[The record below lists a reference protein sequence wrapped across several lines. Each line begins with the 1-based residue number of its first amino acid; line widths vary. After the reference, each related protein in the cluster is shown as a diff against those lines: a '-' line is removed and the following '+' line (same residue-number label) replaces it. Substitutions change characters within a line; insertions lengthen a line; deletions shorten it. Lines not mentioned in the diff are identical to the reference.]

1 MKLREITKLLFVASL
16 VLFIIPAC
24 VKEGP
29 PGLDGADGAD
39 GIDGVDGADGAD
51 GADGVAFCIDCHNTA
66 TMDGFD
72 AQWAT
77 SGHAAGSSLGY
88 AGTRS
93 GCANCHSG
101 VGFVAW
107 LNGGSDISGSPIDC
121 KTCHT
126 HGETPVFE
134 DGEGNPVFLRT
145 DEAVTLMADNTIEV
159 SLASGSNT
167 CVNCHQSRKA
177 YTDIDADG
185 DGIATIPS
193 HYGPH
198 HSSQTNML
206 VGTGGREFAGT
217 TAYPES
223 GSSASAHAELGCVSC
238 HMSDSNHEFT
248 TPMISACT
256 QCHSGATN
264 FDVNGKLTEIAGL
277 VTELEVLLAAEGA
290 FADGEVVEG
299 VDVSVDVLGAA
310 WNYLHIYDDHSQGVH
325 NPAYTEAL
333 LRNTI
338 EKLQ

>member
-1 MKLREITKLLFVASL
+1 MKLKEITKLLFVASL

-29 PGLDGADGAD
+29 PGIDGADGAEGIDGDAGIDGADGAD
-39 GIDGVDGADGAD
+39 GS
-51 GADGVAFCIDCHNTA
+51 AFCIDCHNTA
-66 TMDGFD
+66 TMDGFET
-72 AQWAT
+72 QWAT
-77 SGHAAGSSLGY
+77 SAHATGGSFARGTSGTCAPCHSSEGFIAAAAGLS
-88 AGTRS
+88 ATGTTPV
-93 GCANCHSG
+93 NCT
-101 VGFVAW
+101 
-107 LNGGSDISGSPIDC
+107 
-121 KTCHT
+121 TCHT

-134 DGEGNPVFLRT
+134 DEDGNAVFFRI

-159 SLASGSNT
+159 NLTDGANM
-167 CVNCHQSRKA
+167 CVNCHQSRRA
-177 YTDIDADG
+177 YTDIDDDG
-185 DGIATIPS
+185 DGIATIPG

-223 GSSASAHAELGCVSC
+223 GSTASAHAELGCVSC
-238 HMSDSNHEFT
+238 HMSESNHEFT
-248 TPMISACT
+248 TPMVTTCT
-256 QCHSGATN
+256 PCHSGATN

-299 VDVSVDVLGAA
+299 VDVSVDVLGAV
-310 WNYLHIYDDHSQGVH
+310 WNYLHVYDDHSQGVH